1 MTQFLESNGLKRGG
15 MAGGAY
21 NGKILRML
29 LNPQMLERLGQHL
42 GEEAKIYIDYLHS
55 LREFYSILVDKTLHL
70 ELAYKRERKY
80 RECFQVL
87 HEACGLSET
96 LKQHVLMNHCVEF
109 LQLTGQTLKYFSDE
123 IVETSH
129 GKLHYFEKKHNY
141 HWKHFVGPHKS
152 ARSKGSFD
160 LWNAKHAKFNVSTKV
175 MERKLRQRKIKRY
188 FEGQREQLMTP
199 TVPQQQ
205 HSQPQPQPSGQ
216 HVQQHHQMT
225 NAHVAQ
231 RPNEVGPSQSPQ
243 PQDGTMAPQQ
253 PQPSQQPQQQ
263 QPVMMNP
270 RPQQQY
276 YNLTSAQQ
284 QPGGQPRLQ
293 HQIRQQP
300 MVRQLVQSGT
310 VVVKT
315 GPPGVRQPQKQI
327 QVPQVIS
334 GQPGISQ
341 QTRPIVIRGQH
352 PGRNYIIRSAG
363 VFSSRPPAAVLQ
375 HPMTLSRPPP
385 ADILSRL
392 QSLTPIRPT
401 MTRLLNPLVKESAT
415 ETFDVNEFLKEF
427 DYPQSNDVDILAQ
440 VRDTFDESEFLR
452 QFDNLQS
459 HNLDILA
466 QALELSSISL
476 DSNVD
481 LLSEAMKL
489 SEISDEMNMDF

>member
-1 MTQFLESNGLKRGG
+1 MSPE
-15 MAGGAY
+15 
-21 NGKILRML
+21 
-29 LNPQMLERLGQHL
+29 MLEKLGQHL
-42 GEEAKIYIDYLHS
+42 GDEAKIYTDYLHS
-55 LREFYSILVDKTLHL
+55 LREFYSILVDKTLYL
-70 ELAYKRERKY
+70 ELAYEKERKY

-96 LKQHVLMNHCVEF
+96 LKQHVLMHHCVEY
-109 LQLTGQTLKYFSDE
+109 LELTGHTFKHYSDE
-123 IVETSH
+123 IVETTH
-129 GKLHYFEKKHNY
+129 GKLRYFEKKHNY
-141 HWKHFVGPHKS
+141 NWKSFVGKYKS
-152 ARSKGSFD
+152 SRSKGSFD
-160 LWNAKHAKFNVSTKV
+160 LWNAKHAKINVNPKDI
-175 MERKLRQRKIKRY
+175 EKKLRNRKRLRY
-188 FEGQREQLMTP
+188 FEGERQQSVNPAVSE
-199 TVPQQQ
+199 VPEAVV
-205 HSQPQPQPSGQ
+205 SDNDTINYPSYS
-216 HVQQHHQMT
+216 VPD
-225 NAHVAQ
+225 VIV
-231 RPNEVGPSQSPQ
+231 PPPVIPSQVSAQSLIIPNSPRTTIVNRGRARGSLTARGRGQ
-243 PQDGTMAPQQ
+243 VVIGRDR
-253 PQPSQQPQQQ
+253 
-263 QPVMMNP
+263 PVLA
-270 RPQQQY
+270 RGRY
-276 YNLTSAQQ
+276 YNLAPAQQ

-293 HQIRQQP
+293 PQIRQWP
-300 MVRQLVQSGT
+300 TVRQPIQSGP
-310 VVVKT
+310 VVVKS
-315 GPPGVRQPQKQI
+315 GPPRVQQPQKQI

-392 QSLTPIRPT
+392 QSLIPIRPT

-427 DYPQSNDVDILAQ
+427 DYPQSNNVDILAQ

-481 LLSEAMKL
+481 LFSEAMKL